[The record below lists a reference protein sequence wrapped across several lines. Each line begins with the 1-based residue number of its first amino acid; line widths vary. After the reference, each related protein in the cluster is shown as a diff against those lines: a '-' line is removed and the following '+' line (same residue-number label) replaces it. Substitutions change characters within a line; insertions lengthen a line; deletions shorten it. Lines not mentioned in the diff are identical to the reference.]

1 MRVLSIQMGFKA
13 VELDGIWESAIKD
26 VGGDKAGGLSLEV
39 TTFRDWEDEE

>member
-13 VELDGIWESAIKD
+13 VELGGIRESPIKD
-26 VGGDKAGGLSLEV
+26 VGGDRGGGLSLEV